1 MKKVI
6 LFLAVWFFAAC
17 TSGEVSNEDV
27 RWTTVTGISSME
39 SFDYIDSTTKTVDI
53 VSVRDGVHVETDP
66 DAFSIG
72 ENVLLVKTAHGFS
85 LKKGDFDA
93 YLSQVQ
99 SDGLGGIFC
108 VIANSD
114 TVSLP
119 GDLPVGRKIT
129 ITIFPNG
136 TYAYELHSNE

>member
-27 RWTTVTGISSME
+27 KWTTVTGISS
-39 SFDYIDSTTKTVDI
+39 SQAFDYIDSTTKMVDI

-66 DAFSIG
+66 DAFSVG

-93 YLSQVQ
+93 YISQVEA
-99 SDGLGGIFC
+99 DNLGGVFC
-108 VIANSD
+108 VINARD
-114 TVSLP
+114 TISLP
-119 GDLPVGRKIT
+119 GDLPLGRKIT
-129 ITIFPNG
+129 ITIFPND
-136 TYAYELHSNE
+136 TYYYELHSN